1 MFGLKK
7 CLCIII
13 IFVLFFSINLY
24 AEKYAVLI
32 IGDEASSEEGTTRT
46 LDNQGNENLIFNLY
60 GEGDERW
67 WLPMPEFWYDTVILY
82 NELIDEGYTD
92 ENIFILFGR
101 GYDYE
106 PETWPIAPKYDP
118 EPNITDYPARVE
130 DVENIFTW
138 LRDGNPEE
146 NITALTDN
154 NFLFVWTFEKITLTN
169 LNCKVKVFDANTIT
183 KKLS

>member
-1 MFGLKK
+1 MSYKVKIFIGFILISTMLFG
-7 CLCIII
+7 
-13 IFVLFFSINLY
+13 

-32 IGDEASSEEGTTRT
+32 IGDEASNEEGTTRT
-46 LDNQGNENLIFNLY
+46 LNNQGNENLIFNPY
-60 GEGDERW
+60 GEDDERW
-67 WLPMPEFWYDTVILY
+67 WISMPEFWYDTVILY

-130 DVENIFTW
+130 DVENIFAW
-138 LRDGNPEE
+138 LRDE
-146 NITALTDN
+146 NNQCCSSVIYLM
-154 NFLFVWTFEKITLTN
+154 N
-169 LNCKVKVFDANTIT
+169 LKLNGKSRKT
-183 KKLS
+183 KKVMLLK